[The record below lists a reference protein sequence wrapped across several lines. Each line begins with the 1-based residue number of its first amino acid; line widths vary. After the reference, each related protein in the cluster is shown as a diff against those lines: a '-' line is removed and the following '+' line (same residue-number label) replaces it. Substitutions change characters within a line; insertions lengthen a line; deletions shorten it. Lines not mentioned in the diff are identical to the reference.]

1 MARLCG
7 SDCRGCYERL
17 LGELEYRYAISDFDG
32 LFYVLG
38 WKFKIY
44 IC

>member
-17 LGELEYRYAISDFDG
+17 LGELEYRYAISI
-32 LFYVLG
+32 LIVVLCVG
-38 WKFKIY
+38 IEMS
-44 IC
+44 